1 MANINI
7 TLDHPLKD
15 GETITFKAPCDCTA
29 VEGMVIQYPNDDGS
43 ATSSQTFTFKDSH
56 NNDLT
61 GLGNLFSEG
70 AVVVVAVSTEDSAV
84 QILNA
89 ATNGYL
95 ESKSVGVET
104 SKLTITSSGTT
115 VSGTVYKQQ
124 LGKLVHVVGAIS
136 FTNSSVLSSVQM
148 SLSELPTAN
157 TSIPTGCCVAMCST
171 FASNAVTSSYTFL
184 ELSLVYSTKTVTFKK
199 AAGDTFVAGSHSIN
213 FDFWY
218 EAA

>member
-29 VEGMVIQYPNDDGS
+29 VKGMVIQYPNDDGS
-43 ATSSQTFTFKDSH
+43 ATSSKNFTFKDSH

-61 GLGNLFSEG
+61 GIGNLFSAG
-70 AVVVVAVSTEDSAV
+70 AVVVVAVSMDDSAV

-104 SKLTITSSGTT
+104 KT
-115 VSGTVYKQQ
+115 VSFSGANSGSVYQQ
-124 LGKLVHVVGAIS
+124 RIGDLVHVVGGVSFNITTTTSTLTVSTSGLPVANSAIPHGFGVTTDS
-136 FTNSSVLSSVQM
+136 HF
-148 SLSELPTAN
+148 N
-157 TSIPTGCCVAMCST
+157 TSNNTTSIEYAYFSVNVMST
-171 FASNAVTSSYTFL
+171 SGSI
-184 ELSLVYSTKTVTFKK
+184 TFKK
-199 AAGDTFVAGSHSIN
+199 IGSTSFGVGYHSIN

-218 EAA
+218 TAA